1 MKPVKE
7 KTKMKK
13 LLIIFAVL
21 CLAAPAMAADW
32 NFFGSARMATFWQD
46 NDFGPSGATADD
58 QDILWDLQ
66 GNARIGANVKFND
79 QIGGGFEYG
88 SGPNLRKLF
97 GTYTF
102 GNGSELL
109 LGQTYTPS
117 SSYFYSNSVYGD
129 DGDLLGMGQFYVGRV
144 PMIQWKMGGFKVAL
158 IKPTTGATEVKG
170 DADDATYGVYLDGGG
185 ILFAKGTKDEVEEGI
200 DDAVDDGLLTEEEAS
215 TLFTAVPASDAFEA
229 KDVDQEL
236 PKIEL
241 AYKFKS
247 DMFFI
252 DVFGGYQTY
261 DLEVAGKKSYS
272 IDSYV
277 IGGGG
282 GVNFGAFYLN
292 AGVHFGENL
301 QNYGAASWL
310 TAKNFSAA
318 NTETVEDAKIGAAG
332 YDSTGDKII
341 DNEGL
346 GYLAVL
352 GFNASEMFTIEA
364 GYGHQEYELDVA
376 NSKKDKADQFYLNCV
391 INIAPGFFI
400 VPEVGMVE
408 WEVQDTDLND
418 FTYFGAKWQI
428 NF

>member
-1 MKPVKE
+1 
-7 KTKMKK
+7 MKK

-46 NDFGPSGATADD
+46 NDIGEQGDTADD

-117 SSYFYSNSVYGD
+117 STYFYSNSVYGD
-129 DGDLLGMGQFYVGRV
+129 DGDLLGVGQFYVGRV

-158 IKPTTGATEVKG
+158 IKPTTGATAVKG
-170 DADDATYGVYLDGGG
+170 DDDNATYLGRYRDAAGTLITDDLGVIEASDLAADTKAYKLANPGGQVVQVTDATN
-185 ILFAKGTKDEVEEGI
+185 
-200 DDAVDDGLLTEEEAS
+200 
-215 TLFTAVPASDAFEA
+215 AFEA
-229 KDVDQEL
+229 KDTDQEL

-292 AGVHFGENL
+292 AGVHYGENL
-301 QNYGAASWL
+301 QNYGAAGWL
-310 TAKNFSAA
+310 LPGNISSDD
-318 NTETVEDAKIGAAG
+318 EEDVDDLKIGAAG

-341 DNEGL
+341 DNKGL

-376 NSKKDKADQFYLNCV
+376 SSKKDTADQFYLNCV
-391 INIAPGFFI
+391 INIAPGFFV
-400 VPEVGMVE
+400 VPEFGMVDY
-408 WEVQDTDLND
+408 EVQDTDTGD